1 MQIFAHRGASAYF
14 PENTLVAFE
23 KAKEMGATG
32 IETDVQVTKDGVL
45 VLIHDEKVDRTT
57 DGVGYVKDFTYSE
70 IQKLNAGYYMKYSSC
85 KIPTVEEALELA
97 KNQNLVINFEL
108 KKSCLTFL
116 NIEEKL
122 INTIHKYDMKEN
134 VIISSFHLSSL
145 IKCRNIDPKI
155 KIAYLTTKALNL
167 AYLKS
172 LDIEIL
178 HTNYLITTR
187 KFVSHLKQQNFKINV
202 FTVNKKKYIERL
214 IKLGIDGLITDVP
227 DIVVE
232 AIKSYKGY
240 T

>member
-57 DGVGYVKDFTYSE
+57 DGVGYVKDLTFAE
-70 IQKLNAGYYMKYSSC
+70 IQKFNAGYYMKYSSC

-108 KKSCLTFL
+108 KESCLAFL
-116 NIEEKL
+116 NTEEKL

-145 IKCRNIDPKI
+145 IRCRSIDPQI
-155 KIAYLTTKALNL
+155 KLAYLTTKVLKL
-167 AYLKS
+167 GSLKS
-172 LDIEIL
+172 LGIEIV
-178 HTNYLITTR
+178 HPNYFITTR
-187 KFVSHLKQQNFKINV
+187 KFVSHLKQQNFRINV
-202 FTVNKKKYIERL
+202 FTVNKKKYVERL
-214 IKLGIDGLITDVP
+214 LKLGVDGLITDVP
-227 DIVVE
+227 DIVIE
-232 AIKSYKGY
+232 TIKNFKGY